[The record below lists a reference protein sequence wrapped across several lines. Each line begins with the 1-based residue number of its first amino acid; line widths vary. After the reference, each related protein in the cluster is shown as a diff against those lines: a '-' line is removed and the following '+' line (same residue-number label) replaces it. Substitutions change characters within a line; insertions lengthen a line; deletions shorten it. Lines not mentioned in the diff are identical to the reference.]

1 MRLLKQ
7 VFIGIVGIAL
17 VLLLISLLLSSH
29 IRVSKS
35 VMVSVDKD
43 SVMQH
48 LMRLPEWKNWNPL
61 LQDSSLTYSFTR
73 NNQVQWK
80 TDDGKT
86 NSITLEHFATDSIN
100 ALIATDN
107 KIAFSS
113 GFSVVRNTDGTNLTK
128 VEWWISEDLNWYPWE
143 KFYGLFS
150 ESLKET
156 YLQNSLEAFKRY
168 IENNRSQSY
177 AP

>member
-17 VLLLISLLLSSH
+17 VLLFISLLLSSH

-35 VMVSVDKD
+35 VMVSADKD

-61 LQDSSLTYSFTR
+61 LQDSSLTYSFAQ

-80 TDDGKT
+80 TNDGKT
-86 NSITLEHFATDSIN
+86 NSIILERFATDSIN
-100 ALIATDN
+100 AVIATDN
-107 KIAFSS
+107 KAAFSS
-113 GFSVVRNTDGTNLTK
+113 GFSVVHNTDGTKLTK
-128 VEWWISEDLNWYPWE
+128 VEWWISEDLRWYPWE

-156 YLQNSLEAFKRY
+156 YLENSLQAFKRY
-168 IENNRSQSY
+168 VENNMSQPY